1 MNAIRS
7 LILILTLF
15 TPVLAQGKP
24 ILLIFKSDRC
34 PPCRQFDQTMMT
46 DKNFCNTL
54 QSSFDLRVL
63 NIDTEEGRATS
74 NSHGILQIPAFI
86 VFVNNKPVIKP
97 IYGFSPTRSGKA
109 LFLSQLSIVSQPREV
124 VPQQQEIV
132 EEQQLPLPES
142 IIEIPQDNV
151 RNVIEESTNKTNDR
165 IRDALSELRTDLN
178 RSLSQSE
185 EKIKQAT
192 TLNKVKFNEIDNKVS
207 DLIESQNSIELKI
220 NKVTDTV
227 SDLSKTVT
235 NINKTVT
242 NINTSQTSFEEV
254 LVNSQQ
260 TPQTVPQQEK
270 PQATGLV
277 GTLVKFGVGAAA
289 TAFGWPI
296 AGTALGTAAIGLGI
310 GFIRN
315 RLKKNKQHTHPVTK
329 PIDQTT
335 QQSTTYTPYSHQTTN
350 IQPQPVQQYPPS
362 NNTQQ
367 TVSETRFVTKEVD
380 IVGESYK
387 EAIRKVANTL
397 GDTNPAYKDVAAM
410 IDHTAREIERG
421 KRKPKDKD
429 NNIKPETDLKM
440 LWEDK

>member
-1 MNAIRS
+1 MNIIRPL
-7 LILILTLF
+7 LIVLTLF

-34 PPCRQFDQTMMT
+34 PPCRQFDQIMAT
-46 DKNFCNTL
+46 DRNFCTTL

-63 NIDTEEGRATS
+63 NIDTEEGRATA

-86 VFVNNKPVIKP
+86 VFKNNKPIIKP

-109 LFLSQLSIVSQPREV
+109 LFLSQLSMVAQPQEFVEER
-124 VPQQQEIV
+124 QEII
-132 EEQQLPLPES
+132 EERQTPPRQES
-142 IIEIPQDNV
+142 VIEVPQDNV
-151 RNVIEESTNKTNDR
+151 RNVIEESTNRTNDR
-165 IRDALSELRTDLN
+165 IRDALSELRSDLN

-207 DLIESQNSIELKI
+207 DLVKSQNSIELKL

-227 SDLSKTVT
+227 TDLSKTIT

-242 NINTSQTSFEEV
+242 NISTSQTSFEEV
-254 LVNSQQ
+254 LTNTQQ
-260 TPQTVPQQEK
+260 TPQTVPQENK
-270 PQATGLV
+270 PESSGLI
-277 GTLVKFGVGAAA
+277 GTLTKFGIGAAA
-289 TAFGWPI
+289 TMFGWPI
-296 AGTALGTAAIGLGI
+296 AGTALGTAALGLGI

-315 RLKKNKQHTHPVTK
+315 KLKKNRQHTHPVTQ
-329 PIDQTT
+329 PTEQVT
-335 QQSTTYTPYSHQTTN
+335 QPTQYTPYTHPTN
-350 IQPQPVQQYPPS
+350 HIQPQPTQQYSPYKVEPTTS
-362 NNTQQ
+362 D
-367 TVSETRFVTKEVD
+367 TRYVTKEVD

-397 GDTNPAYKDVAAM
+397 GDTNSAYKDVAAI
-410 IDHTAREIERG
+410 IDHTAKEIERG
-421 KRKPKDKD
+421 KRRPKDKD

>member
-7 LILILTLF
+7 LILTLTLF
-15 TPVLAQGKP
+15 TPVLAQDKP

-34 PPCRQFDQTMMT
+34 PPCRQFDQTMAT
-46 DKNFCNTL
+46 DRNFCTTL

-63 NIDTEEGRATS
+63 NIDTEEGRATA

-86 VFVNNKPVIKP
+86 IFKNNKPVIKP
-97 IYGFSPTRSGKA
+97 IYGFNSTRSGKA
-109 LFLSQLSIVSQPREV
+109 LFLSQLSMVAQP
-124 VPQQQEIV
+124 QEFI
-132 EEQQLPLPES
+132 EERQPSPLPES
-142 IIEIPQDNV
+142 VIEIPQDNV
-151 RNVIEESTNKTNDR
+151 RNVIEESTNRTNDR
-165 IRDALSELRTDLN
+165 IRDALSELRSDLN

-207 DLIESQNSIELKI
+207 DLVESQNSIELKL

-227 SDLSKTVT
+227 SDLSKTIT

-242 NINTSQTSFEEV
+242 NISTSQSSFEEV
-254 LVNSQQ
+254 LTNSQQ
-260 TPQTVPQQEK
+260 TPQTIPQDNK
-270 PQATGLV
+270 PESSGLFS
-277 GTLVKFGVGAAA
+277 TLTKLGIGAAA

-296 AGTALGTAAIGLGI
+296 AGTALGTAALGLGI

-315 RLKKNKQHTHPVTK
+315 KLKKNKQHTHPVTQ
-329 PIDQTT
+329 PTEQTT
-335 QQSTTYTPYSHQTTN
+335 QQQTSYTPYTHPTN
-350 IQPQPVQQYPPS
+350 HIQPQPTQQYSPYRVEPTTS
-362 NNTQQ
+362 D
-367 TVSETRFVTKEVD
+367 TRFVTKEVD

-387 EAIRKVANTL
+387 EAVRKVANTL
-397 GDTNPAYKDVAAM
+397 GDTNQAYKDVAAM

-421 KRKPKDKD
+421 KRRPKDKD

-440 LWEDK
+440 LWEDKT